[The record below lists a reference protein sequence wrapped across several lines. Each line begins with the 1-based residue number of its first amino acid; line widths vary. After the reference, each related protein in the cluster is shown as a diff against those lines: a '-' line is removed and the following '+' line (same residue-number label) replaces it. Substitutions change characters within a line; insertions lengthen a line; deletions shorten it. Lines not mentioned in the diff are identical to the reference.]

1 MAEVSVAE
9 ALGGKPAENEI
20 VTIKGWVRTRRDSK
34 GGFSFITVN
43 DGSCF
48 DSIQVVAPN
57 TLSNYASDVTRIT
70 AGCSAII
77 TGKLVKSQGKGQ
89 AFEIQADAVDVVG
102 WVDDPETYPIQPKPH
117 TMEFLREVS
126 HLRARTNTFGAIT
139 RVRHTR
145 SMAIHRFFAERG
157 GYGVHMR
164 LL

>member
-1 MAEVSVAE
+1 MAELSVKE
-9 ALGGKPAENEI
+9 ALGGKPGEGQL

-57 TLSNYASDVTRIT
+57 SLSNYATDVTRIT
-70 AGCSAII
+70 AGCSVII

-89 AFEIQADAVDVVG
+89 AFEIQADAVDVLG

-117 TMEFLREVS
+117 TMEFL
-126 HLRARTNTFGAIT
+126 
-139 RVRHTR
+139 
-145 SMAIHRFFAERG
+145 
-157 GYGVHMR
+157 
-164 LL
+164 